1 MPCIMLDKIEQLA
14 KEKAFDRLSNAEK
27 ALVLSMMP
35 REEYDQI
42 RRMLQMAESMDASVV
57 APERLRARVMTQFP
71 KPEGVRV
78 SIWLALGML
87 AIGWGAM
94 WLFRPVEIQEKWV
107 PIVQQKTDTVWVE
120 RIKWREKV
128 VYKTRMVPV
137 SSPLPKSIALQP
149 DPVNIIPAAPLYL
162 PESGMQQAIGTSL
175 GDTPELM
182 SFFTQG
188 DQGK

>member
-1 MPCIMLDKIEQLA
+1 MLSIMLDKIEQLA
-14 KEKAFDRLSNAEK
+14 KEKAFERLSNAEK

-42 RRMLQMAESMDASVV
+42 RRMLQTAEAMDASVV
-57 APERLRARVMTQFP
+57 APERLRARVMAQFP
-71 KPEGVRV
+71 KSEGIKVNL
-78 SIWLALGML
+78 WLALGIL
-87 AIGWGAM
+87 AMGWGMM
-94 WLFRPVEIQEKWV
+94 WVVRPVVMQEKQV
-107 PIVQQKTDTVWVE
+107 PVIQQKIDTVWVE

-128 VYKTRMVPV
+128 VYKTRLVPAPA
-137 SSPLPKSIALQP
+137 PLPEPIALQP
-149 DPVNIIPAAPLYL
+149 VPSNIIPPPPLYL
-162 PESGMQQAIGTSL
+162 PDPTTQQAIGTSL